1 MEKSEAELKAEALK
15 AASGS
20 ASGGGAAIA
29 TRALLAGR
37 KGKGKTIGRPRL
49 GRRARRRC

>member
-1 MEKSEAELKAEALK
+1 VEKSEVELKAEALK

-37 KGKGKTIGRPRL
+37 KGKGIGRPRL
-49 GRRARRRC
+49 CHRARRHC